1 MDSLPFDPI
10 QQYSTEAR
18 TAAEAAAVSSAS
30 DELGRDEFLRLLIT
44 KMENQDP
51 LSPAEDTEFI
61 SQLATFSSLEQLIT
75 ANGNLEGLA
84 LGQSNLI
91 NAQALNLIGKEALIE
106 SGNEVR
112 VLNGVADTLVYAVPT
127 EVQTAVVTIFDEAG
141 EPVRT
146 IEVDTSRGS
155 RGTVP
160 WDGTDLD
167 GSPVPDGTYTV
178 SITAMD
184 ASGEPASAA
193 LFRSLP
199 IDGVNFLD
207 GGITLVSG
215 NYEIPF
221 DSIME
226 IRAGW

>member
-1 MDSLPFDPI
+1 MNSLPINPV

-18 TAAEAAAVSSAS
+18 AAAEAATASSVS

-51 LSPAEDTEFI
+51 LSPADDTEFI
-61 SQLATFSSLEQLIT
+61 SQLATFSSLEQLVNV
-75 ANGNLEGLA
+75 NGNLDGLT

-112 VLNGVADTLVYAVPT
+112 VLNGVPDNLVYAVPAGT
-127 EVQTAVVTIFDEAG
+127 LSAAVTIFDELG

-146 IEVDTSRGS
+146 IEIDTAGGG

-160 WDGTDLD
+160 WDGTDLNGDPVAD
-167 GSPVPDGTYTV
+167 GQYTV
-178 SITAMD
+178 AITAND
-184 ASGEPASAA
+184 GSGEPSNAA
-193 LFRSLP
+193 LFRSLA

-221 DSIME
+221 SSILE